1 MPKKIS
7 WKKGMRLTDEVL
19 LAADEC
25 TAEYVN
31 LAMTL
36 AAGGRFGLFP
46 SSRPFQLQVSITKGF
61 VEVEALSCLAITRGG
76 YIIDAHFDTKFT
88 NTFDG
93 RVQIPNSDDEK
104 EYLLTINARP
114 GDWKESGEGYMEPN
128 YTFALISSKTALPDC
143 AMPIGRIVYDNG
155 WREDNVKFVP
165 PCLFLS
171 AHPKFEELHRQFVQM
186 MRDINEKTQQ
196 QLDTAARTAIS
207 IYWPVVS
214 QMLITA
220 STEHDVM
227 TPQQLL
233 SCVQKVVASFT
244 IACDLDDLLTLEDAT
259 VFRNYA
265 SIPYSYHIA
274 YLRIKQ
280 GLGMCYA
287 IREKVEKLS
296 LLKREEPK
304 PEPKPEPIPEP
315 IKEPEP
321 PKPDPKRFWD
331 GKRI

>member
-25 TAEYVN
+25 TAGYIGQ
-31 LAMTL
+31 AMML

-46 SSRPFQLQVSITKGF
+46 SSRPFQLQLSITKGF
-61 VEVEALSCLAITRGG
+61 VDVEALSCMAITRGG
-76 YIIDAHFDTKFT
+76 NIIDANFDTKFT

-93 RVQIPNSDDEK
+93 RVQIPNADDEK

-114 GDWKESGEGYMEPN
+114 DDWKEAGEGYMEPN
-128 YTFALISSKTALPDC
+128 YSFALIPPKTALPDY
-143 AMPIGRIVYDNG
+143 AMPIGHIIYDDG
-155 WREDNVKFVP
+155 WREDNVQFVP
-165 PCLFLS
+165 PCLYLS
-171 AHPKFEELHRQFVQM
+171 AHPKFEELHAQFVQLLHN
-186 MRDINEKTQQ
+186 INDKTYQ
-196 QLDTAARTAIS
+196 QLDTAAHTAIS
-207 IYWPVVS
+207 IYWPVVR

-220 STEHDVM
+220 NTEHDIM

-233 SCVQKVVASFT
+233 SCVQKVVAAFT
-244 IACDLDDLLTLEDAT
+244 IACDLDDMLMLEDANT
-259 VFRNYA
+259 FHNYSNA
-265 SIPYSYHIA
+265 PYNYHIA

-287 IREKVEKLS
+287 IGEKIEKFS
-296 LLKREEPK
+296 LLIREEPK
-304 PEPKPEPIPEP
+304 PEP

-321 PKPDPKRFWD
+321 PKTEPIDPRRIWD

>member
-25 TAEYVN
+25 TAEYISQ
-31 LAMTL
+31 AMML

-46 SSRPFQLQVSITKGF
+46 SSRPFQLQLSITKGF
-61 VEVEALSCLAITRGG
+61 VDVEALSCLAITRGG
-76 YIIDAHFDTKFT
+76 HIIDAHFDTKFT

-93 RVQIPNSDDEK
+93 RVQIPSAEDEK
-104 EYLLTINARP
+104 EYLLTINAKP
-114 GDWKESGEGYMEPN
+114 DDWKETGEGYMEPN
-128 YTFALISSKTALPDC
+128 YSFALITAKTVLPDY
-143 AMPIGRIVYDNG
+143 AMPIGRIVNDNG
-155 WREDNVKFVP
+155 WREDNVQFVP

-171 AHPKFEELHRQFVQM
+171 AHPKFEELHGQFVQM
-186 MRDINEKTQQ
+186 MRSIDERTRQ
-196 QLDTAARTAIS
+196 QLDTAVTTAIS
-207 IYWPVVS
+207 IYWPVVR

-220 STEHDVM
+220 NTEHDIM

-244 IACDLDDLLTLEDAT
+244 IACDLDDLLTLEDANT
-259 VFRNYA
+259 FHNYA
-265 SIPYSYHIA
+265 SVPYSYRIA

-287 IREKVEKLS
+287 IGEKIEKFS

-304 PEPKPEPIPEP
+304 LAPQPEPEPEP